1 MAEVVPTR
9 GLLYDPARAGSLDA
23 LVAPPYDVVSETER
37 SALAAKSPYNIVRVD
52 LPQGDPERKYENAAR
67 ELRRWVDEGVLRRD
81 AVPALYRYHQ
91 VFSTAGQEH
100 TRKGFIG
107 RVRLRRFEEGVVL
120 PHERTLSGP
129 RLDRLALAR
138 ACRTHLSQVFGLYSD
153 PKGTIEAEFAAL
165 DSSAPAWKPAWG
177 TAWCTGSGA

>member
-9 GLLYDPARAGSLDA
+9 GLLYDPARAGPLDA

-52 LPQGDPERKYENAAR
+52 LPQGDPERKYGNAAR
-67 ELRRWVDEGVLRRD
+67 ELRRWVDEGILRRD

-91 VFSTAGQEH
+91 IFSTSGQEH

-107 RVRLRRFEEGVVL
+107 PRPSAQVRRGRGPPARADPLGPEARPAGAGASL
-120 PHERTLSGP
+120 PHPPFPGVR
-129 RLDRLALAR
+129 ALLR
-138 ACRTHLSQVFGLYSD
+138 S
-153 PKGTIEAEFAAL
+153 KGEHR
-165 DSSAPAWKPAWG
+165 WRGWH
-177 TAWCTGSGA
+177 

>member
-9 GLLYDPARAGSLDA
+9 GLLYDPARAGPLDA
-23 LVAPPYDVVSETER
+23 LVPLPYDVVSESER
-37 SALAAKSPYNIVRVD
+37 SAFAAKSPYNIVRID
-52 LPQGDPERKYENAAR
+52 LPRGDPERKYGTAAR

-91 VFSTAGQEH
+91 VFSPSGQEH

-107 RVRLRRFEEGVVL
+107 RVRLRRFDEGVVL

-138 ACRTHLSQVFGLYSD
+138 ARRTHPFPGFGR
-153 PKGTIEAEFAAL
+153 
-165 DSSAPAWKPAWG
+165 SSPP
-177 TAWCTGSGA
+177 

>member
-9 GLLYDPARAGSLDA
+9 GLLYDPARAGPFDA

-81 AVPALYRYHQ
+81 PAPALYRYHQ
-91 VFSTAGQEH
+91 VFSTSGQEH
-100 TRKGFIG
+100 RRKGFIG
-107 RVRLRRFEEGVVL
+107 RVRLKPL
-120 PHERTLSGP
+120 
-129 RLDRLALAR
+129 RL
-138 ACRTHLSQVFGLYSD
+138 CSCPEVEKT
-153 PKGTIEAEFAAL
+153 
-165 DSSAPAWKPAWG
+165 WW
-177 TAWCTGSGA
+177 